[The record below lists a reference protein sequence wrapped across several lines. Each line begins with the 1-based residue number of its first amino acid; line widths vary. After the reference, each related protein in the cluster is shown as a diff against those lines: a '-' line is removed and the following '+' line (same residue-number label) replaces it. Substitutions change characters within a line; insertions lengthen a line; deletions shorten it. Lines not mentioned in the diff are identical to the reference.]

1 LGATH
6 ANGIVGNWPVET
18 QIGLFLMINTFQ
30 TGGTERQF
38 TVLAENLSRS
48 RFRLHL
54 GCLSHSGVSDHDFQ
68 HVPEFPLG
76 GSLYGWRSLH
86 ARLLLRR
93 DLRQNQV
100 EIAHAFGFYANL
112 TLIPAARLA
121 GVPVVLG
128 SHRQLGDLMTSA
140 QFWAQALA
148 FRWCDAVV
156 CNSQAAADRLAAA
169 GLGRDRLA
177 VIGNGLQ
184 VATFKGALPAL
195 PARPKPLRVGMV
207 ARMNA
212 SHKNHAGFL
221 RVASEI
227 HKAMP
232 DVEFVL
238 VGDGSLR
245 PEIERQAVALGLRE
259 CTTFLG
265 DRRDIPALLA
275 SIDVAVLTS
284 VSESLSNSVL
294 EAMAAGLP
302 VVAYNVGGNKE
313 LINDHRGALV
323 AAGNENEFARAV
335 RHLLS
340 SASLRAERGA
350 NAQQF
355 VEEHFSLDRV
365 LRQYEDLYVRL
376 LAQHRGTEP
385 RV

>member
-1 LGATH
+1 
-6 ANGIVGNWPVET
+6 
-18 QIGLFLMINTFQ
+18 MINTLQ

-54 GCLSHSGVSDHDFQ
+54 GCLSRRGLSAHDFP
-68 HVPEFPLG
+68 HIPEFPLG
-76 GSLYGWRSLH
+76 GSLYGWRSVL
-86 ARLLLRR
+86 ARLILKRELRR
-93 DLRQNQV
+93 TQV

-121 GVPVVLG
+121 RVPIVLG
-128 SHRQLGDLMTSA
+128 SHRQLGDLMTPA

-156 CNSQAAADRLAAA
+156 CNSQAAAARLAAA
-169 GLGRDRLA
+169 GLCRDRLT
-177 VIGNGLQ
+177 VIGNGLR

-195 PARPKPLRVGMV
+195 PGRPKPLRVGMV

-212 SHKNHAGFL
+212 HHKNHAGFL

-227 HKAMP
+227 HKVMP
-232 DVEFVL
+232 EVEFVL

-245 PEIERQAVALGLRE
+245 PEIERHAAALGLRE
-259 CTTFLG
+259 RTTFLG

-313 LINDHRGALV
+313 LVNDRWGALV
-323 AAGNENEFARAV
+323 AAGNENQFARAV
-335 RHLLS
+335 LHLLS
-340 SASLRAERGA
+340 NASLRAEQGA

-365 LRQYEDLYVRL
+365 LRQYEELYVRL
-376 LAQHRGTEP
+376 LAQKRGREP